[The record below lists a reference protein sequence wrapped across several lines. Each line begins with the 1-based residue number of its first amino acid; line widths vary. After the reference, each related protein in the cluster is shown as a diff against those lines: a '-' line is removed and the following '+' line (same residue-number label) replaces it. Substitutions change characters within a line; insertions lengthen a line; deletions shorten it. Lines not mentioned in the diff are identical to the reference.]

1 MKRLFLVSLFILL
14 SFSQTLFANDY
25 YCQKWGKAPSITCTF
40 AGRNADVWER
50 QCENP
55 CSYQN
60 YNPTCDV
67 ERICL
72 NEDPNQL
79 VTACSAWRKESS
91 MTCLNRS
98 TARWEQK
105 WVRACQKGLATTWCS
120 DEYPNF

>member
-1 MKRLFLVSLFILL
+1 MKRLSIIAFLLVLTLSQSLF
-14 SFSQTLFANDY
+14 AEEY
-25 YCQKWGKAPSITCTF
+25 YCQKWGKASGITCVF

-55 CSYQN
+55 CSYNN
-60 YNPTCDV
+60 YNPNCDI

-72 NEDPNQL
+72 NEDPNYL
-79 VTACSAWRKESS
+79 TTACSPWKKESS
-91 MTCLNRS
+91 MSCLNRS

-120 DEYPNF
+120 DEDPNF